1 MTGLIS
7 RLIFLGPP
15 GAGKGT
21 QAMRLAN
28 LYEIPH
34 ISTGDLLRTAVQEQT
49 PLGKKAQEYMDQGD
63 LVPDDLMLDLVLHRL
78 EDDDVVKGWILDG
91 FPRNVSQA
99 SFLDH
104 LLAEIHQKCNCVVN
118 LEVPDETLVGRMLG
132 RGRQDD
138 NEQTIRH
145 RLEVYHQETAPV
157 IDYYRERNQLVSVN
171 GNLSMDEVTNA
182 LKNMLHP

>member
-91 FPRNVSQA
+91 FPRTVSQA

-132 RGRQDD
+132 RGRKDD

-145 RLEVYHQETAPV
+145 RLEVYHHDTAPV